1 MPTGKLV
8 AGYLK
13 EVVMPTGKV
22 KFYDEA
28 KGFGFIASDEGA
40 EVYLHVSALPTGT
53 LSVRPGTRVEFSLF
67 DGKRGAQATS
77 VRILEAPV
85 SLARR
90 SRKPADE
97 MAVIVQDLIRLLD
110 NLGAGLNR
118 GKQPEPGHA
127 AKIAALL
134 RKVADELDD

>member
-1 MPTGKLV
+1 
-8 AGYLK
+8 
-13 EVVMPTGKV
+13 MPTGKV

-28 KGFGFIASDEGA
+28 KGFGFIASDEGT